1 MHGSLTVDVFNA
13 GYRPVPSAIPVWPS
27 EWQATWPASTA
38 ILVAGDR
45 DAILIDALVTKG
57 ESQELADW
65 LAGTGKNLT
74 RVYVTH
80 GHGDHF
86 FGLNTVLEAN
96 PQAEAVALAE
106 IVPFLQEQVTPGWMQ
121 IWASI
126 FPDQLFD
133 QPAVPVALEE
143 PELTVEGHA
152 LIPVKFGQSDVSDSS
167 VVQIPELS
175 TLLAGDVI
183 YNDIHPWMYQSDHDS
198 RTAWIETLNEVEK
211 LHPAAVIAGHTDP
224 GAPDNDGSRLI
235 DQTRQYIHDFDE
247 AVAACGSG
255 QEVVSRMTARY
266 PDLGNP
272 YTLWLAA
279 YTQPYG

>member
-1 MHGSLTVDVFNA
+1 MAGS
-13 GYRPVPSAIPVWPS
+13 
-27 EWQATWPASTA
+27 WPASTA

-45 DAILIDALVTKG
+45 DAILVDALVTRG
-57 ESQELADW
+57 ESEELADW

-86 FGLNTVLEAN
+86 FGVGPERC
-96 PQAEAVALAE
+96 QR
-106 IVPFLQEQVTPGWMQ
+106 LQRR
-121 IWASI
+121 
-126 FPDQLFD
+126 PD
-133 QPAVPVALEE
+133 
-143 PELTVEGHA
+143 
-152 LIPVKFGQSDVSDSS
+152 
-167 VVQIPELS
+167 PELS

-183 YNDIHPWMYQSDHDS
+183 YNDIHAWMYQSDHDS
-198 RTAWIETLNEVEK
+198 RTAWIETLDEVEK
-211 LHPAAVIAGHTDP
+211 LHPATVIAGHTDP
-224 GAPDNDGSRLI
+224 GAPDNDGPRLI
-235 DQTRQYIHDFDE
+235 DQTRHYIRDFDE

-255 QEVVSRMTARY
+255 QEVVSRITAKY

>member
-1 MHGSLTVDVFNA
+1 MPGSLKIDVFNA
-13 GYRPVPSAIPVWPS
+13 GYQPVPSAIPVWPS
-27 EWQATWPASTA
+27 GWQSTWPASTA
-38 ILVAGDR
+38 TLVSGDR
-45 DAILIDALVTKG
+45 DAILVDALVTKG

-74 RVYVTH
+74 RVYITH
-80 GHGDHF
+80 GHADHF

-106 IVPFLQEQVTPGWMQ
+106 IVPFLQEQVTPAWMQ

-133 QPAVPVALEE
+133 RPAVPVALEQ
-143 PELTVEGHA
+143 PELTVEGHV
-152 LIPVKFGQSDVSDSS
+152 LIPVKFGQSDVSHSS
-167 VVQIPELS
+167 VVQIPELN

-183 YNDIHPWMYQSDHDS
+183 YNDIHVWMYQSDHDS

-211 LHPAAVIAGHTDP
+211 LHPAMVIAGHTDP

-247 AVAACGSG
+247 AVAASGSG
-255 QEVVSRMTARY
+255 QEVVSRMTEKY

-279 YTQPYG
+279 YTQPYE